1 MWRLWNFFKRI
12 RPQILRLFLIVVI
25 VIGIAFRFVALDGK
39 IYWHDEVYTTL
50 RAAGYTGEEF
60 AQEFY
65 QNRMV
70 SPIDLLKYQ
79 QLKPNST
86 PLDTLNSLA
95 TEDPQLSP
103 FYFLLARG
111 WMFLFGNSI
120 LASRFLPVLIS
131 LISLPFMY
139 LLAWELFQSP
149 QTALLAT
156 AFLALSPFDILFAQ
170 TARQYSLF
178 TLLVIAS
185 GYALLKAIRWRHPLF
200 WAGYSLACIF
210 GLYTHVL
217 FGLTMMGH
225 GAYILLLSMESSRSF
240 GKRKRFPFYQLLLEF
255 LGAIVIAILA
265 FSPWLIIL
273 INNLQRVMDVTNL
286 SSYPT
291 SLLNLS
297 KFWILSFTSVLVD
310 INFDFNSIQMY
321 LLRLPFVIL
330 IVVALFKISQET
342 NRKTRLFIWT
352 SILVPFFMLALPD
365 VLLGGGRSGVTRFLI
380 SCFPGVQLSIAYL
393 FSTHIKN
400 NKNSLIDG
408 EIFWRSLLA
417 IVFTFSLISISM
429 SANAQS
435 WWHQI
440 PSSENPQ
447 IVQQLN
453 KNKSATLIVDRG
465 SDYTN
470 LGNII
475 SLSYE
480 LNPDIK
486 LFMVNAEPNLLLL
499 PIGPRVFILNPSQK
513 LRQRIESQ
521 NYQLEKVD
529 QQSQLWELK

>member
-1 MWRLWNFFKRI
+1 MPRLWNFFNRI
-12 RPQILRLFLIVVI
+12 RPQVLRLFLII
-25 VIGIAFRFVALDGK
+25 VIIIGVAFRFVALDGK
-39 IYWHDEVYTTL
+39 IYWHDEVYTNL
-50 RAAGYTGEEF
+50 RAAGYTGAEF
-60 AQEFY
+60 TQEFY
-65 QNRMV
+65 QNRIV

-79 QLKPNST
+79 QLKPGST

-95 TEDPQLSP
+95 TEDPQHSP
-103 FYFLLARG
+103 FYFLLARV
-111 WMFLFGNSI
+111 WMFLFGHSI
-120 LASRFLPVLIS
+120 IASRFLPVLIS

-139 LLAWELFQSP
+139 LLAWELFQSS

-170 TARQYSLF
+170 TARQYSLL
-178 TLLVIAS
+178 TLMVIVT

-200 WAGYSLACIF
+200 WAGYSLACIL

-217 FGLTMMGH
+217 FGLTIIGH

-240 GKRKRFPFYQLLLEF
+240 RTRKRFPFSPLLLEF
-255 LGAIVIAILA
+255 LGAIAIAILA

-273 INNLQRVMDVTNL
+273 ISNLQRAMDVTNW
-286 SSYPT
+286 SSNSI

-297 KFWILSFTSVLVD
+297 KFWILSFTALFVD

-330 IVVALFKISQET
+330 ILLALFQVSQQT
-342 NRKTRLFIWT
+342 NRQTRLFIWT
-352 SILVPFFMLALPD
+352 SILVPFLMLALPD

-380 SCFPGVQLSIAYL
+380 SCFPAIQLAVAYL
-393 FSTHIKN
+393 FSTHIKS

-408 EIFWRSLLA
+408 EIIWRSLLA

-429 SANAQS
+429 SANSQS

-440 PSSENPQ
+440 PSYENPQ
-447 IVQQLN
+447 IAQELN
-453 KNKSATLIVDRG
+453 KNKSATVIVDHG
-465 SDYTN
+465 SYYTN

-486 LFMVNAEPNLLLL
+486 LLMVNSEPNLLLL
-499 PIGPRVFILNPSQK
+499 PIGPKVFVLNPSEE
-513 LRQRIESQ
+513 LRQTIKNE
-521 NYQLEKVD
+521 NYQLEIVD
-529 QQSQLWELK
+529 QQARLWELK